1 MWCGVLWCMCGCL
14 SLGRVSCLLARNK
27 SLRSARD
34 LRPFASL
41 VSSASFDE
49 PKSFVVLLERRNK
62 KQPNFILYP
71 LPRRRPPSRE
81 TWCRSGGRRISPPL
95 PACVSDWE
103 KAFSAA
109 DRSPLFFHN
118 LIRALPPSLPP
129 FLDGWNGQQ
138 VSIGCMHTW
147 HYCYV
152 DVECRSG
159 VSEAARRGG
168 GFITHRLK

>member
-1 MWCGVLWCMCGCL
+1 MSLSLGLGTLLETRNLWRNFEGRREGGRECGVLWCTCGCL

-118 LIRALPPSLPP
+118 LIRALPPSLP
-129 FLDGWNGQQ
+129 FSMDGTVN
-138 VSIGCMHTW
+138 
-147 HYCYV
+147 
-152 DVECRSG
+152 R
-159 VSEAARRGG
+159 
-168 GFITHRLK
+168 